1 MTSNF
6 VEQIGLPFMQAQPS
20 SQGGP
25 TGTGLGL
32 SVVKGLVELHGGQLS
47 FDSEPGE
54 GTTVTVMMPFR
65 KASAKQVQAAAKNR
79 VLCIDAP
86 QLAAAGDVAG
96 LRKELQE
103 SAQRLLDSPRQPSM
117 SMSQAM
123 ASVANRRDDEG

>member
-65 KASAKQVQAAAKNR
+65 KASAKQVPADAKNR

-86 QLAAAGDVAG
+86 QLAASGDAIDAPEN
-96 LRKELQE
+96 KNSHQE
-103 SAQRLLDSPRQPSM
+103 IQTTENQTQGESSARVS
-117 SMSQAM
+117 A
-123 ASVANRRDDEG
+123 